1 VTVWKR
7 DVREPFASDDDFW
20 VSVAASVDALLTLI
34 LASAIT
40 LLFGAW
46 GAIAFALPI
55 GLLVRAGLTGSR
67 SAHRTRTM
75 FATVDLWRH
84 AERQAVASVM
94 VGAVVRPRWRTRR
107 S

>member
-1 VTVWKR
+1 MMVWKR

-20 VSVAASVDALLTLI
+20 ISVAASVDALLTLV
-34 LASAIT
+34 LASVIT

-46 GAIAFALPI
+46 GAIAFAVPI
-55 GLLVRAGLTGSR
+55 ALLVRAGLTGNR
-67 SAHRTRTM
+67 SARRTRTM
-75 FATVDLWRH
+75 FATIDQWRH

-94 VGAVVRPRWRTRR
+94 VGAAVRPRWRTRR